1 MRYSYGLIGEKLG
14 HSISPLIHQLIFD
27 FNNINGSY
35 KLFEM
40 KRDELP
46 SFIKY
51 MNLEGFNIT
60 IPYKLEVMTYLDY
73 ISDEA
78 KRIGAVNTVGVRDN
92 KLYGY
97 NTDYH
102 GIDVTFKKHN
112 INLGGASA
120 VVLGS
125 GGASAAVLQYLRD
138 MHCSEITIVVRDK
151 NKVNSLNFQ
160 DCNIKTYDEI
170 AMLSKKDIL
179 INCTPVGMSP
189 KIDESPVPS
198 NFVEKFSFVFDLI
211 YNPLKTKLLTYAEEN
226 NIKNTN
232 GLLMLIG
239 QAVHAEVIWN
249 NILITEDLIDM
260 LYNKLSQRGI

>member
-27 FNNINGSY
+27 FINLNGSY

-40 KRDELP
+40 KREELP
-46 SFIKY
+46 SFIKNT
-51 MNLEGFNIT
+51 NLEGFNIT
-60 IPYKLEVMTYLDY
+60 IPYKLEIMNYLDY

-78 KRIGAVNTVGVRDN
+78 KRIGAVNTVSIKDN
-92 KLYGY
+92 KFYGY

-102 GIDVTFKKHN
+102 GIDITFKKHN
-112 INLGGASA
+112 INLDGASA
-120 VVLGS
+120 VILGS

-151 NKVNSLNFQ
+151 NKIDSMKFK
-160 DCNIKTYDEI
+160 DFNILTYEEI
-170 AMLSKKDIL
+170 AILPKKDVL

-189 KIDESPVPS
+189 NIDQSPVPS
-198 NFVEKFSFVFDLI
+198 DFVEKFSFVFDLI
-211 YNPLKTKLLTYAEEN
+211 YNPLKTKLLTYAERN

-239 QAVHAEVIWN
+239 QAVQAEVIWN
-249 NILITEDLIDM
+249 NILTTEDLIDM
-260 LYNKLSQRGI
+260 LYDKLSQRGI